1 MTVTPPPVAPPVPHA
16 APQKTSGLAVT
27 ALVLGICGI
36 VPCLGVLL
44 GLIGIVLGIV
54 ALARNAG
61 GKGFAVGGII
71 AGLVGIVIGQAL
83 MVAMVVSALTRA
95 REQAW
100 RTPCGRNLS
109 AIGRGMV
116 MYGTANQDAF
126 PPDLDVLVRQ
136 RLVPRKML
144 HCPSVARNR
153 RCDYFYLAP
162 SGKGDDV
169 PDDLL
174 VACDLSGNH
183 REQRNVLY
191 ASWSVKGLSEKA
203 FQAELGKP
211 VNAAFA
217 AALKKAESE
226 QERGN

>member
-71 AGLVGIVIGQAL
+71 AGLVCIVIGQAL
-83 MVAMVVSALTRA
+83 MVAMVVSAVARA
-95 REQAW
+95 KEQGKRAA
-100 RTPCGRNLS
+100 CAGNLS

-136 RLVPRKML
+136 PLVPRKVL
-144 HCPSVARNR
+144 HCPSVERHR
-153 RCDYFYLAP
+153 RCDYFYLPP

-183 REQRNVLY
+183 DDGRNVLY
-191 ASWSVKGLSEKA
+191 AIGYVKRLKEKA

-217 AALKKAESE
+217 AALRKAEG
-226 QERGN
+226 Q